1 MDLHSEREH
10 YRAVI
15 ELRTPEGET
24 ATVII
29 TRRGCGNA
37 GLIWLTFDGA
47 IKTTVAMDDQEA
59 GQVTDAIDTARR
71 PRRAPTKYF

>member
-24 ATVII
+24 ATVIV
-29 TRRGCGNA
+29 TRRGSGHP
-37 GLIWLTFDGA
+37 GQVWLTFHGA
-47 IKTTVAMDDQEA
+47 LKTTLAMNDQEA
-59 GQVTDAIDTARR
+59 QKVTDAIETARR
-71 PRRAPTKYF
+71 PR

>member
-24 ATVII
+24 ATVIV
-29 TRRGCGNA
+29 TRRECGHA
-37 GLIWLTFDGA
+37 GQVWLTFHGA
-47 IKTTVAMDDQEA
+47 LKTTLAMNDQEA
-59 GQVTDAIDTARR
+59 GQVIDAIDTARR
-71 PRRAPTKYF
+71 PR